1 MKRVVLTALTFG
13 FGVFFVSSLTLEGVV
28 FGLPLVLLAIASVVP
43 DLSQRLWQW
52 VWKTA

>member
-13 FGVFFVSSLTLEGVV
+13 VGVFFVRSLTLEGVV
-28 FGLPLVLLAIASVVP
+28 FGLPLVLLAVV
-43 DLSQRLWQW
+43 STVTGVSRHLWQR